1 MSTHP
6 FTVIF
11 YSLPCTLHSIFTYAF
26 SAAVFLLLRERNLE
40 VLTKVLHKYRVIVT
54 LLRFQG
60 FYFFVSMHPLK
71 DIHNRFISICLI
83 SFMYWAIKNYSED
96 VGSLKM
102 IRINY
107 LHEVLHS
114 LKTFLKKKGVFFFCP
129 KRTPIPFH
137 KIQYFGADRNIR
149 SSKQIFLF

>member
-26 SAAVFLLLRERNLE
+26 SAAMFLLLRERNLE

-102 IRINY
+102 IRINSASSVSVT
-107 LHEVLHS
+107 LPKNLPQ
-114 LKTFLKKKGVFFFCP
+114 KKFFFAQN
-129 KRTPIPFH
+129 IPQSPSI
-137 KIQYFGADRNIR
+137 KSNTLGLIGT
-149 SSKQIFLF
+149 